1 MNLKHTKLQMQS
13 YLKSSKLKIKT
24 EEARTIF
31 KLRSR
36 MADVKTNYKGKYK
49 SFDLCQEGEENQ
61 EHLMKCK
68 EILRNKKNDE
78 TKLEYEKI
86 FEFNTRNQIEIAKQ
100 FDAHIKIRNRLL
112 KES

>member
-1 MNLKHTKLQMQS
+1 MQS
-13 YLKSSKLKIKT
+13 YLKSSKLKIRS

-49 SFDLCQEGEENQ
+49 SFECDLCKEGEESQ

-68 EILRNKKNDE
+68 EI
-78 TKLEYEKI
+78 
-86 FEFNTRNQIEIAKQ
+86 
-100 FDAHIKIRNRLL
+100 
-112 KES
+112 